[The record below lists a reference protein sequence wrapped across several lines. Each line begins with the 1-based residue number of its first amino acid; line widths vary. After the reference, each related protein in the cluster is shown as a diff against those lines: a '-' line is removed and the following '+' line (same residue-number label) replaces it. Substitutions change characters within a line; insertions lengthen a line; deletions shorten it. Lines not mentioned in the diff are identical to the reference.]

1 MKNLFILG
9 AIAVSLVAC
18 SSEGTTSTEQTDS
31 LTVTAPVPT
40 DTTFGVSDADTT
52 GTVINDSIP
61 MQ

>member
-31 LTVTAPVPT
+31 LTVAAPAEVAT
-40 DTTFGVSDADTT
+40 TLDTVVAVADTT
-52 GTVINDSIP
+52 AVDTLAK
-61 MQ
+61 